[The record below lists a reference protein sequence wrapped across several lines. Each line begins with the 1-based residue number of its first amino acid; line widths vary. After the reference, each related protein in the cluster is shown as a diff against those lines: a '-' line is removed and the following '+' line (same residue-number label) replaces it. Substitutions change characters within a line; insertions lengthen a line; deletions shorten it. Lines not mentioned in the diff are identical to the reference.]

1 MQDLAH
7 LRRRCADTIRFLSAD
22 AVQKANSGHPGMP
35 MGMADAAA
43 VLWTER
49 MRHNPADPTW
59 FNRDRFVLSAGH
71 GSMLLYSLLHLT
83 GYDLSMDQIRNFRQ
97 WGSKTAGHPEY
108 RHTPGVEMTT
118 GPLGQGISTA
128 VGMAIAERHLAA
140 RYNTMTHPII
150 NHYTYVIASDGDLME
165 GVSHE
170 ACAIAGH
177 LGLGKLIVLYDDNG
191 ISIDGPTSLSFT
203 EDVLKRYEAYGWQ
216 TIEVDGH
223 NPEEVLAAIDKAKA
237 DSDRPTIIACKTQ
250 IGFGSP
256 NKQGKSSAHGSPLGT
271 DELKLAKETLGW
283 PIGPEFYV
291 PDDVFD
297 YMLSVRINGRKLQSE
312 WDDLMADYRAEHPE
326 KSLELDRAIAGILP
340 TDWEDALP
348 HFALGT
354 KMATREASGHALNAL
369 KTAIPNLL
377 GGSADLTPSNNTRAK
392 ADVSMSHDDFSGRYL
407 HFGVR
412 EHGMGAIVNGITLHG
427 GLVAYT
433 GTFLAFLDYMRPA
446 VRLAALMEIPSL
458 FVFTHDSIGLGED
471 GPTHQPVEHLASI
484 RAMPNVV
491 NFRPADANE
500 TVAAWKYAV
509 QSRVPVTFALSR
521 QGLPV
526 VSSGEGVA
534 RGAYILSDAPAPQA
548 LLLSTGSE
556 VQIALAAQKLLLDQG
571 ISSRVVSMPSWE
583 LFEAQDD
590 TYKASVLPPSV
601 TVRVAVEAA
610 NQFGW
615 ERYLGTNGAF
625 VGMKGFG
632 ASAPIDDLYRNF
644 DITASAV
651 ALAAK
656 TQLGLS

>member
-1 MQDLAH
+1 MQELAH
-7 LRRRCADTIRFLSAD
+7 LRRRCADTIRFLSVD

-35 MGMADAAA
+35 MGMADAAS

-49 MRHNPADPTW
+49 MRHNPADPLW

-83 GYDLSMDQIRNFRQ
+83 GYDVSMDQIRNFRQ

-140 RYNTMTHPII
+140 RYNTATHPVI

-177 LGLGKLIVLYDDNG
+177 LGLGKLVVLYDDNG
-191 ISIDGPTSLSFT
+191 ISIDGPTALSFS
-203 EDVLKRYEAYGWQ
+203 EDVPKRFEAYGWQ
-216 TIEVDGH
+216 VLKADGH
-223 NPEEVLAAIDKAKA
+223 NPDEVLAAIDAAKA
-237 DSDRPTIIACKTQ
+237 DQTRPTLIACKTQ

-256 NKQGKSSAHGSPLGT
+256 NKQGKSSAHGSPLGA
-271 DELKLAKETLGW
+271 DEIRLTKEALGW
-283 PIGPEFYV
+283 PVGPEFYV

-297 YMLSVRINGRKLQSE
+297 HMLMVRIKGQKRQTE
-312 WDDLMADYRAEHPE
+312 WEDLMEDYRAANPE
-326 KSLELDRAIAGILP
+326 LSLELDRAMAGELPSNWEEALP
-340 TDWEDALP
+340 TFEM
-348 HFALGT
+348 GT

-392 ADVSMSHDDFSGRYL
+392 ADVSITREDFSGRYL

-427 GLVAYT
+427 GLLAYT

-484 RAMPNVV
+484 RSMPNVV
-491 NFRPADANE
+491 TFRPADANE

-509 QSRVPVTFALSR
+509 QSRLPVTFALSR
-521 QGLPV
+521 QGLAV
-526 VSSGEGVA
+526 VSSGEGVE
-534 RGAYILSDAPAPQA
+534 RGAYILSDAPAPQV
-548 LLLSTGSE
+548 LLLASGSE
-556 VQIALAAQKLLLDQG
+556 VQFAIAAQKLLQTDG

-583 LFEAQDD
+583 LFEAQDED
-590 TYKASVLPPSV
+590 YKTSVLPPEIKA
-601 TVRVAVEAA
+601 RVAVEAA
-610 NQFGW
+610 TGFGW
-615 ERYLGTNGAF
+615 ERYLGSQGHF

-644 DITASAV
+644 GITAEAV

-656 TQLGLS
+656 AQLDRG

>member
-83 GYDLSMDQIRNFRQ
+83 GYDLSMDQIRSFRQ

-140 RYNTMTHPII
+140 RYNTITHPII

-203 EDVLKRYEAYGWQ
+203 ENVLKRYEAYGWQ
-216 TIEVDGH
+216 TIEADGH

-237 DSDRPTIIACKTQ
+237 DTDRPAIIACKTH

-297 YMLSVRINGRKLQSE
+297 YMLSVRINGSKLQSE
-312 WDDLMADYRAEHPE
+312 WEDLMADYRAEYPE
-326 KSLELDRAIAGILP
+326 QSVELDRAIAGILP
-340 TDWEDALP
+340 TNWEEALP
-348 HFALGT
+348 NFALGT

-392 ADVSMSHDDFSGRYL
+392 ADVSMNHEDFSGRYL

-427 GLVAYT
+427 GLLAYT

-484 RAMPNVV
+484 RAMPNVI

-509 QSRVPVTFALSR
+509 QSHLPVTFALSR

-534 RGAYILSDAPAPQA
+534 CGAYVLSDAPEPQV

-556 VQIALAAQKLLLDQG
+556 VQIALDAQKLLLSEG
-571 ISSRVVSMPSWE
+571 ISSRVVSMPCWE

-590 TYKASVLPPSV
+590 AYKASVLPPSI
-601 TVRVAVEAA
+601 TARVAVEAA

-615 ERYLGTNGAF
+615 ERYLGANGAF

-644 DITASAV
+644 GITASAV

-656 TQLGLS
+656 TQLGLA